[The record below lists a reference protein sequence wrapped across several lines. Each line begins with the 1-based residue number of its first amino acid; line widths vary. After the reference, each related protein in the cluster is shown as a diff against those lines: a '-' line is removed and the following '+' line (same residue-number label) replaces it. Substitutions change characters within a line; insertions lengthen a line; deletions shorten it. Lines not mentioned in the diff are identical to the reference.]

1 MNFFKPL
8 ADILSALG
16 NLRYESLYRIAEI
29 YFSHS
34 IQNVLQNFW
43 MQIFLGLIVTKCNQ
57 SVQVFSC
64 MRNETGMK
72 ILAHGMHMQALCMY
86 M

>member
-1 MNFFKPL
+1 M
-8 ADILSALG
+8 
-16 NLRYESLYRIAEI
+16 IAEI
-29 YFSHS
+29 CAICEKNIFAS
-34 IQNVLQNFW
+34 IQNVLQTFW
-43 MQIFLGLIVTKCNQ
+43 MQTFLGIIVTKCNQ

-72 ILAHGMHMQALCMY
+72 ILAHGMHMQALCIY